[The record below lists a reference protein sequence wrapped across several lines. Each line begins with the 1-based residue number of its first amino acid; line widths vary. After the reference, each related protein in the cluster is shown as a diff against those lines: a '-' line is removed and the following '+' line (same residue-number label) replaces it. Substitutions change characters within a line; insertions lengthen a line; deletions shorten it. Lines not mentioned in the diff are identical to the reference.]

1 MFVVGSMPNAGSS
14 FTNYLLGPLKFTD
27 LEYMVVGLVGIV
39 CSTIGIFM
47 YVGRVVC
54 GLWCYV
60 DIHVDNAFADL
71 RYANNEETWWT
82 CNCFGTHHIPTLQ
95 LFDCVDCCCCFV
107 CGCRYKW
114 WFRNVDLRWFVG
126 IASAIVA
133 VLSLIPLILVFRIN
147 QKWGISDLAF
157 SLGDEAL
164 VGEWATSRVF
174 CGATLS
180 GVVFCWL
187 AGWLVGWLAG

>member
-1 MFVVGSMPNAGSS
+1 
-14 FTNYLLGPLKFTD
+14 
-27 LEYMVVGLVGIV
+27 
-39 CSTIGIFM
+39 
-47 YVGRVVC
+47 
-54 GLWCYV
+54 
-60 DIHVDNAFADL
+60 
-71 RYANNEETWWT
+71 
-82 CNCFGTHHIPTLQ
+82 
-95 LFDCVDCCCCFV
+95 
-107 CGCRYKW
+107 
-114 WFRNVDLRWFVG
+114 LRWFVG

-180 GVVFCWL
+180 GVVGCWLAGGCLL
-187 AGWLVGWLAG
+187 AGWLVVVGL

>member
-1 MFVVGSMPNAGSS
+1 MWIMLLLIYDTQTMKRLGGLALVLELIIFQPFNCLIVLIVV
-14 FTNYLLGPLKFTD
+14 
-27 LEYMVVGLVGIV
+27 VVL
-39 CSTIGIFM
+39 CE
-47 YVGRVVC
+47 R
-54 GLWCYV
+54 
-60 DIHVDNAFADL
+60 
-71 RYANNEETWWT
+71 
-82 CNCFGTHHIPTLQ
+82 
-95 LFDCVDCCCCFV
+95 
-107 CGCRYKW
+107 RYKW

-180 GVVFCWL
+180 GVVGCWL
-187 AGWLVGWLAG
+187 AVGWLLSVGWLAG